1 MNCHEATTRVA
12 AHADGEL
19 DGVQRRAVEKHLAAC
34 PSCAEAHQRILALR
48 ARLQSEVT
56 YHKAPE
62 ALRARIASGAL

>member
-34 PSCAEAHQRILALR
+34 PS
-48 ARLQSEVT
+48 
-56 YHKAPE
+56 
-62 ALRARIASGAL
+62 